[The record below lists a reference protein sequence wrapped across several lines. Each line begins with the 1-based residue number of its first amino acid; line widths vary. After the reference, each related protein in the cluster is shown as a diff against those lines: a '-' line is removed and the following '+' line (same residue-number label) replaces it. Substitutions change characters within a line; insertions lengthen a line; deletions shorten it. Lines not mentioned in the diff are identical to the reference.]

1 MLHLDSLPQFIE
13 VLNFVAATVCLLYI
27 RRLGSFKV
35 DIVVIFIVQILT
47 LNELQI
53 SMLFSPNCLELDQA
67 RLALAQIILALHIIL
82 TFPLPL
88 ECILHHQTCV

>member
-13 VLNFVAATVCLLYI
+13 VLNFVAATVCLLDI
-27 RRLGSFKV
+27 CRLGSFKV
-35 DIVVIFIVQILT
+35 DIVILIVQILT
-47 LNELQI
+47 LNKLQI